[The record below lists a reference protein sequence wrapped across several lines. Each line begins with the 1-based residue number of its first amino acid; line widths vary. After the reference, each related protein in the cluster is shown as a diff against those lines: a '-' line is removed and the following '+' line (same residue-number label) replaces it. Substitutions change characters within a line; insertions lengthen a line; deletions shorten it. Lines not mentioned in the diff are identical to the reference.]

1 MSADTLMSRLDGARR
16 TGVDRWIA
24 RCPAHDDGRPSL
36 GVRELDDGRVLV
48 HCWAGCAVADVLAA
62 TGLQFA
68 DLFPERGM
76 DQHVR
81 RERRPFNA
89 SDVLR
94 CTAYEALIA
103 AVAAGNIA
111 KGLTLSEQDLD
122 RLTLA
127 ASRLQ
132 SAAEMAHA

>member
-1 MSADTLMSRLDGARR
+1 MSAETLMSRLDGARR

-24 RCPAHDDGRPSL
+24 KCPAHDDGRPSL

-48 HCWAGCAVADVLAA
+48 HCWAGCAVADVL
-62 TGLQFA
+62 TSVGIEFG
-68 DLFPERGM
+68 DLFPERAT
-76 DQHVR
+76 DQRLR
-81 RERRPFNA
+81 RDRRPFNA

-103 AVAAGNIA
+103 SVAAGNLA
-111 KGLTLSEQDLD
+111 QGLTLSEQDRE

-132 SAAEMAHA
+132 TAAEMSHA

>member
-1 MSADTLMSRLDGARR
+1 MSAETLMSRLDGARR
-16 TGVDRWIA
+16 TGVDRWVA
-24 RCPAHDDGRPSL
+24 TCPAHDDGRPSL

-62 TGLQFA
+62 VGLGFA
-68 DLFPERGM
+68 DLFPERAS
-76 DQHVR
+76 DHHLR

-89 SDVLR
+89 ADVLR

-103 AVAAGNIA
+103 SVAAGNLA
-111 KGLTLSEQDLD
+111 NGLTLTDQDRE

-132 SAAEMAHA
+132 IAAEMSHA

>member
-1 MSADTLMSRLDGARR
+1 MSAETLMSRLDGARR

-24 RCPAHDDGRPSL
+24 KCPAHDDGRPSL

-48 HCWAGCAVADVLAA
+48 HCWAGCAVADVLTAV
-62 TGLQFA
+62 GLEFG
-68 DLFPERGM
+68 DLFPERAT
-76 DQHVR
+76 DQRLR
-81 RERRPFNA
+81 RDRRPFNA

-103 AVAAGNIA
+103 SVAAGNLA
-111 KGLTLSEQDLD
+111 QGLTLSEQDRE

-132 SAAEMAHA
+132 TAAEMSHA

>member
-1 MSADTLMSRLDGARR
+1 MSAETLLSRLDGARR
-16 TGVDRWIA
+16 TGIDRWVA
-24 RCPAHDDGRPSL
+24 KCPSHDDGRPSL
-36 GVRELDDGRVLV
+36 GIRELDDRRVLV

-62 TGLQFA
+62 VGLGFA
-68 DLFPERGM
+68 DLFPERAF
-76 DQHVR
+76 DHHLR
-81 RERRPFNA
+81 RDRRPFNA
-89 SDVLR
+89 ADVLR

-103 AVAAGNIA
+103 AVAAGNLA